1 MDPQE
6 ITGGQET
13 GTEQQ
18 VSQTP
23 VENQQQPQ
31 GGADGGN
38 PSWNEILQV
47 LPTSLHGQVRP
58 ALEKWDRG
66 VQQRFEQVQQRYSPY
81 SQFVEQGVSPEDIE
95 IALGIAQQINNDPQ
109 AFYKT
114 YSEYLG
120 ITDKPQGQGQQ
131 QPENHDPEFDL
142 GDFSQEPQEDPRLSQ
157 IEQQQQALAAM
168 FIQRQNEEI
177 QRQAD
182 AELENTLT
190 AMKQKYGE
198 YDEEYVLGVVMAHGG
213 DLRALE
219 PAIQKYQQMVG
230 QTRQADPNVPQV
242 LTPGGG
248 LPVDKVDPRK
258 LDGQG
263 TRALVEQML
272 RASAQKDT

>member
-6 ITGGQET
+6 FSGQET
-13 GTEQQ
+13 GGEQQ
-18 VSQTP
+18 VSSPP
-23 VENQQQPQ
+23 VENQQPQ
-31 GGADGGN
+31 GNGAEGGH
-38 PSWNEILQV
+38 PAWNEVLQV
-47 LPTSLHGQVRP
+47 LPTSLHSQVLP

-81 SQFVEQGVSPEDIE
+81 NRYVEQGVSPEDIE
-95 IALGIAQQINNDPQ
+95 VALGIAQQINTDPQ
-109 AFYKT
+109 AFYQT
-114 YSEYLG
+114 YREYLG
-120 ITDKPQGQGQQ
+120 ITDEQPGQGQQ
-131 QPENHDPEFDL
+131 QPGNYDPEFDL
-142 GDFSQEPQEDPRLSQ
+142 GDYSQEPQEDPRLQQ
-157 IEQQQQALAAM
+157 IEQQQQAIAAM
-168 FIQRQNEEI
+168 FMQQQNEQI

-182 AELENTLT
+182 QQLEQTLNS
-190 AMKQKYGE
+190 MKEKYGD

-230 QTRQADPNVPQV
+230 QRGGNNPNVPQV